1 MKHRMRTAAVISAA
15 GLGLAACATGNS
27 GRPAPNPP
35 AGAASSRVVGLLA
48 GTSPVDHASGQAG
61 AWTAD
66 ARLVAAAAGRAR
78 ARAVLDRC
86 GAGPGSSDVMYDA
99 RVMSTS
105 GQNALIRKTQLQAAE
120 GNLVRAF
127 TQEEATTTP
136 GPTDVISCVRA
147 MAEHLA
153 AFGRQKTTDVVIWG
167 NAVQTAAPINLAEP
181 AQLADP
187 KTALQTVISRGLL
200 PDCAGWQ
207 VHMVDG
213 SRSPAGG
220 LSILQD
226 EQLREFWRQFFARC
240 GGRLVLWDTTLPV
253 FPASGEV
260 APANWT
266 TGAIVPL
273 PDTLLFG
280 FDSSAL
286 IPSADTIL
294 QPIVRRARSQH
305 LLVSIIGTASP
316 DGGTSAYNYH
326 LSVRRADA
334 VRDRFITL
342 GLPPDQI
349 THVTGVGTAGRSSGS
364 CIVHGQL
371 DETICAQL
379 RQVVVILS
387 PAAVPS

>member
-1 MKHRMRTAAVISAA
+1 MKHSMKAAAVIAAA
-15 GLGLAACATGNS
+15 GLSLAACATANS
-27 GRPAPNPP
+27 SRPAPNPP
-35 AGAASSRVVGLLA
+35 AGAASSNVVGLLV
-48 GTSPVDHASGQAG
+48 GTSPVDHGPGQARS
-61 AWTAD
+61 WSAD
-66 ARLVAAAAGRAR
+66 SRLVADAAGRAR

-99 RVMSTS
+99 RVMSTN
-105 GQNALIRKTQLQAAE
+105 GQNTLITKTQLQAAE

-127 TQEEATTTP
+127 TQEAATTTP
-136 GPTDVISCVRA
+136 GPTDMISCVRA
-147 MAEHLA
+147 MAQHLA
-153 AFGRQKTTDVVIWG
+153 AFGRQKATDIVIWG
-167 NAVQTAAPINLAEP
+167 NAVQTAAPINLADP
-181 AQLADP
+181 VQLADP
-187 KTALQTVISRGLL
+187 KAALQTVISQGLL
-200 PDCAGWQ
+200 PDCTGWQ

-220 LSILQD
+220 LSTLQD

-240 GGRLVLWDTTLPV
+240 GGHLVLWDSALPA

-266 TGAIVPL
+266 TGGIVPL
-273 PDTLLFG
+273 PDTLLFKFG
-280 FDSSAL
+280 SSAL
-286 IPSADTIL
+286 IPPADTIL
-294 QPIVRRARSQH
+294 QPIVQRARSQH

-349 THVTGVGTAGRSSGS
+349 THVTGVGTTGRSPGA
-364 CIVHGQL
+364 CLIHGQL

-379 RQVVVILS
+379 RHVVIILS
-387 PAAVPS
+387 P